1 MATKT
6 KTVNTSQPKEPKKI
20 CQYRDCDAMGK
31 YQLSNNF
38 YKSRNVSIG
47 YHPCCKQCIN
57 NKIVNIDDMQTVYDV
72 LQTLDTPFIQ
82 EIWTEALA
90 DVDENYIDKYL
101 ELINNTYKTRY
112 ENARF
117 KDSIYEKTSSIE
129 KDENGNEI
137 KEWDDDWQGY
147 YSKRELAYL
156 NKYYQDLNNDFKI
169 ITSSNTV
176 EPISYNL
183 NNSYEKGTK
192 YRYTNGGYQIFCT
205 VTPSLAPTF
214 KPNNLPLLGN
224 SGETVKLVNTKFN
237 PIMIELELVEHD
249 DETIS
254 YMLEGNQLID
264 KDNALVTTF
273 NDNGEIYHQSEYGV
287 YKDSYGNP
295 LYEFKK
301 TRDNIDFN
309 QNLDNLE

>member
-169 ITSSNTV
+169 ITTNHKDYARRIAQASLIMNDT
-176 EPISYNL
+176 YNVM
-183 NNSYEKGTK
+183 
-192 YRYTNGGYQIFCT
+192 RD
-205 VTPSLAPTF
+205 
-214 KPNNLPLLGN
+214 
-224 SGETVKLVNTKFN
+224 N
-237 PIMIELELVEHD
+237 PD
-249 DETIS
+249 
-254 YMLEGNQLID
+254 D
-264 KDNALVTTF
+264 KDAVSAYNTAVSNFDRLSKSAQFAESQRGASDVSLGCF
-273 NDNGEIYHQSEYGV
+273 GKVFDAVEKHNFVPQHIPED
-287 YKDSYGNP
+287 KDM
-295 LYEFKK
+295 FDKII
-301 TRDNIDFN
+301 DQFMNIN
-309 QNLDNLE
+309 KSL